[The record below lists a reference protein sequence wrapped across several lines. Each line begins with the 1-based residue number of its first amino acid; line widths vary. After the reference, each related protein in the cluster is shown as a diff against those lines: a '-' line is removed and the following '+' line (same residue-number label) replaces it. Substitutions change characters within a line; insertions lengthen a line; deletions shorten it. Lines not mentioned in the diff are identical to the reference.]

1 VLRPDIS
8 AKAFAGVWNCGR
20 FKDSLILHTITLTI
34 QGYNMQTKKKN
45 TDAINS
51 REMRA
56 LEANAEYFGV
66 SLLQLMENAGRNVA
80 LEIAAR
86 CPQEQKVVIF
96 CGLGGNGGDGFVA
109 GRHLLARGFRV
120 SIVLA
125 GKGRD
130 IRHEAAVQNWW
141 ALQPLRE
148 SIPVYEVTDSSAI
161 PDLAADAVVD
171 ALLGTGTKGKL
182 KPPIT
187 QIVDYINGLEAFKIA
202 VDVPTGIDSDTGDV
216 LGSAVKADVTVT
228 FHKAKTGLLNAKK
241 HVGELVVRDIG
252 VPRELE
258 TFAGP
263 GDVFLVNKPR
273 TASAHKGDFGRLL
286 VVGGSEIF
294 SGAPALVSLAALR
307 TGVDIVY
314 LAAPAKTA
322 YAVSSISPDLIT
334 LKLKGDHL
342 SESNVAALQPYLQ
355 TVDAVVMGPG
365 LGLHS
370 ETRDFVKACVSAV
383 EAASKPLLLDAD
395 GLKAFADFKRPLKV
409 PLVLTPHAGEYEMLT
424 GRKLPERREERVT
437 EVQQTAKE
445 LNAVFLVKGEVDV
458 VCDRKRVKLNF
469 TGNPGMTVGGTGDV
483 LSGVVGAFLAQKAPA
498 FEAAV
503 TGAFVNGA
511 AGDFVAGEKGFHLV
525 ASDLL
530 EWIPRV
536 LDNPMSH
543 GKLHKTGGNVG

>member
-1 VLRPDIS
+1 
-8 AKAFAGVWNCGR
+8 
-20 FKDSLILHTITLTI
+20 
-34 QGYNMQTKKKN
+34 MQTKKKN
-45 TDAINS
+45 TDAITS

-86 CPQEQKVVIF
+86 CPQKQKVVIF

-109 GRHLLARGFRV
+109 ARHLLARGFQV
-120 SIVLA
+120 SVILA

-130 IRHEAAVQNWW
+130 IRHEAAVQNWC

-148 SIPVYEVTDSSAI
+148 SIPVCEVTDSSVI
-161 PDLAADAVVD
+161 PDLAADVVVD

-187 QIVDYINGLEAFKIA
+187 QIVEYINGLEAFKIA

-228 FHKAKTGLLNAKK
+228 FHKIKTGLRYAKK

-252 VPRELE
+252 LPCELE
-258 TFAGP
+258 TFVGP
-263 GDVFLVNKPR
+263 GDVFLVNKQR

-294 SGAPALVSLAALR
+294 SGAPALVSLVALR

-322 YAVSSISPDLIT
+322 YAVSSMSPDLIT
-334 LKLKGDHL
+334 VKLKGDHL
-342 SESNVAALQPYLQ
+342 SESNVAALEPYLQ

-370 ETRDFVKACVSAV
+370 ETREFVKACVSAV
-383 EAASKPLLLDAD
+383 EGAGKPLLLDAD

-409 PLVLTPHAGEYEMLT
+409 PFVLTPHAGEYEMLT
-424 GRKLPERREERVT
+424 GRKLPKRREERVT

-458 VCDRKRVKLNF
+458 VCDGKRVKLNF

-483 LSGVVGAFLAQKAPA
+483 LSGVVGAFLAQKADA

-503 TGAFVNGA
+503 AGAFVNGA

-536 LDNPMSH
+536 LDKPMSH